1 MTSNFNQQNY
11 EKYND
16 DDFSIGTEGSNEP
29 YYHTSTGKIYPA
41 REAWSILAAEGHPH
55 YISKLSGNNSSTQ
68 STSRKQVF
76 RNNNN
81 DVHHPESLIEDDS
94 EGSSIHQVSSFSGP
108 TQSQIDSALHPGQ
121 LCLSL
126 CAYHNVFIIYI
137 LQWENS
143 ISLFSTI
150 YILTTNNRIT

>member
-11 EKYND
+11 EVEYND
-16 DDFSIGTEGSNEP
+16 DDFSIGSESEDSQEP

-55 YISKLSGNNSSTQ
+55 YISKLSGNNSSTTQ

-94 EGSSIHQVSSFSGP
+94 EASSIHQVSSFSGP

-126 CAYHNVFIIYI
+126 CANHVFILYI

-143 ISLFSTI
+143 ISLFS
-150 YILTTNNRIT
+150 NNRIT

>member
-11 EKYND
+11 KVAYNND
-16 DDFSIGTEGSNEP
+16 DDFSIGSESEDSQEP

-55 YISKLSGNNSSTQ
+55 YISKLSGNSS
-68 STSRKQVF
+68 SRKQVF
-76 RNNNN
+76 RSNNNK
-81 DVHHPESLIEDDS
+81 DVQPESPIEDDS
-94 EGSSIHQVSSFSGP
+94 EASSIHQVSSFSGP

-126 CAYHNVFIIYI
+126 CAYHVFILYI

-143 ISLFSTI
+143 ISLFSS
-150 YILTTNNRIT
+150 